1 MLFPIITNR
10 IIHNGLMVIIPV
22 AWVLTVMEPLAAQSR
37 SSLDPSVLNAD
48 EPEPVSDQENMER
61 VERWVDSLGAS
72 SSIERRRAERS
83 LLEAGPSILPWLPE
97 KLTTESAEANE
108 RLARIRKILLSQ
120 RQETQSFATSTMID
134 FSGVSKFGEALE
146 RLGLDT
152 GVTFSH
158 PIDEESLIEPISATL
173 PFWHALDLLLDQK
186 ELDVNFYGGSRN
198 EIQLIRRRDE
208 RPSRVD
214 SAAYSSMYRI
224 EPVSVNAR
232 RTLRSDE
239 LGGMSVAVEISWEP
253 QLTPIGLTFPLQE
266 LELILDDGAT
276 LKPQASGGTIDVATT
291 SELAF
296 SECSL
301 PFQLPSGRP
310 HKISSLHGVVRALV
324 PSRPA
329 EFQIPLISGTGK
341 VTIDEMTVSLD
352 SIRQNNELYQLV
364 ISVELENAGRALE
377 SHRQWIFENNLFLKR
392 KDGSRVEHLGYEV
405 LQQTESGVSLSYL
418 FDLDGGPESL
428 SLVYQSPT
436 SVSSSE
442 VKFELKEIPLP

>member
-1 MLFPIITNR
+1 MLFPVITNR

-158 PIDEESLIEPISATL
+158 PIDEESLIEPISAT
-173 PFWHALDLLLDQK
+173 
-186 ELDVNFYGGSRN
+186 
-198 EIQLIRRRDE
+198 
-208 RPSRVD
+208 
-214 SAAYSSMYRI
+214 
-224 EPVSVNAR
+224 
-232 RTLRSDE
+232 
-239 LGGMSVAVEISWEP
+239 
-253 QLTPIGLTFPLQE
+253 
-266 LELILDDGAT
+266 
-276 LKPQASGGTIDVATT
+276 
-291 SELAF
+291 
-296 SECSL
+296 
-301 PFQLPSGRP
+301 
-310 HKISSLHGVVRALV
+310 
-324 PSRPA
+324 
-329 EFQIPLISGTGK
+329 
-341 VTIDEMTVSLD
+341 
-352 SIRQNNELYQLV
+352 
-364 ISVELENAGRALE
+364 
-377 SHRQWIFENNLFLKR
+377 
-392 KDGSRVEHLGYEV
+392 
-405 LQQTESGVSLSYL
+405 
-418 FDLDGGPESL
+418 
-428 SLVYQSPT
+428 
-436 SVSSSE
+436 
-442 VKFELKEIPLP
+442 